1 MSSLF
6 YELSK
11 GKNIQECSVRKP
23 ISSTYWVLIPAFAKL
38 YLHKV
43 KSSFDNPYRGWI
55 TKCHLWYK
63 NVIILFFSL
72 SLHEIDRKKA
82 VQKVHD
88 TLGFILTQHHISLQI
103 FTQINHIAF
112 WCWYSFFTNLHLVC
126 FKYVQLKK
134 MAPKLHLQRWYL
146 GWIYWATSE

>member
-1 MSSLF
+1 MLLF
-6 YELSK
+6 
-11 GKNIQECSVRKP
+11 
-23 ISSTYWVLIPAFAKL
+23 F
-38 YLHKV
+38 
-43 KSSFDNPYRGWI
+43 
-55 TKCHLWYK
+55 
-63 NVIILFFSL
+63 FFSL

-126 FKYVQLKK
+126 FKYVQLKNVAGTSPSK
-134 MAPKLHLQRWYL
+134 GAIWDEFSEQHQHKSTKNAPYSCFGANK
-146 GWIYWATSE
+146 